1 MAVLIKPEGIATV
14 VRPKNGTDFTNDEIH
29 ELVNGFWETTLPA
42 PGLLSVMDEDKTT
55 VIEIVRGSLLVV
67 NEEGKN
73 IGMPVNQIATN
84 ILMYA
89 GDYIAGPALL
99 CGPGEIL

>member
-1 MAVLIKPEGIATV
+1 MAVLINPDGTAKV

-42 PGLLSVMDEDKTT
+42 PGLLSVMDGNKT
-55 VIEIVRGSLLVV
+55 VIIEIVRGSLMVV
-67 NEEGKN
+67 NEEGKLC
-73 IGMPVNQIATN
+73 GMPVNRIATG

-89 GDYIAGPALL
+89 GDYIVGPALI
-99 CGPGEIL
+99 CAPGEIV